1 MGLIIGSFKDSSSW
15 LFWESIRNSGFFF
28 RKYKKF
34 WLDLKF
40 RWLRFW
46 WGWFF
51 QTASG
56 GWFFWG
62 NIRNI
67 GWVKSIKTFG
77 WVKNLG
83 SPGFGGLDCSIYNYS
98 GHYYSPQK
106 IITGFRWFVI
116 RLTLF
121 LTSEPLQYFLNF
133 LTNTFRLSYDISL
146 ILFCNVLSF
155 CEKSVKRLLENHIK
169 TKS

>member
-1 MGLIIGSFKDSSSW
+1 M
-15 LFWESIRNSGFFF
+15 
-28 RKYKKF
+28 
-34 WLDLKF
+34 DLKF

-46 WGWFF
+46 WGRFF

-77 WVKNLG
+77 WVKNLD

-98 GHYYSPQK
+98 DHYYSPQK
-106 IITGFRWFVI
+106 IITCFRWFVI